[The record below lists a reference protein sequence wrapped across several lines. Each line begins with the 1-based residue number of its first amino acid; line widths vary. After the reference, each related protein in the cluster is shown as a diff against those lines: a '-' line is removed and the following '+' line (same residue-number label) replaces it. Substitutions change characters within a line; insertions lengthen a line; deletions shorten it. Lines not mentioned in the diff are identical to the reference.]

1 MDLWLSSSDV
11 RSNSGS
17 ERLVG
22 DRTRSFC
29 RPCGASK
36 SCGSCGVVDVASLYA
51 WELKLYFYPS
61 AGGKKKKKE
70 KKSLYAS
77 ATPELSGCM
86 IFGLLIVRASC

>member
-1 MDLWLSSSDV
+1 MDLWLSSGV

-29 RPCGASK
+29 RPCRASK

-51 WELKLYFYPS
+51 WELKFYFYPS
-61 AGGKKKKKE
+61 AGGKKKKK
-70 KKSLYAS
+70 KSLYAS
-77 ATPELSGCM
+77 AALELSGCM

>member
-1 MDLWLSSSDV
+1 MTQLGNNWEKGNEPLRDVTADGKSDTWEV
-11 RSNSGS
+11 
-17 ERLVG
+17 
-22 DRTRSFC
+22 
-29 RPCGASK
+29 
-36 SCGSCGVVDVASLYA
+36 